1 MADDKK
7 KIWIEVFRAGKQT
20 DSAGNSKDWTEADLD
35 IIVDKYNNQEGE
47 DKHEAPVVLGHPQ
60 TDSPAYGWVESL
72 KREGNLLFAQL
83 KDLKDDFVQWVKDGH
98 YKKRSIS
105 LYNDMN
111 LKHVGFL
118 GGTPPAIKGLTDPA
132 FKENQEEGM
141 LFEFADNQQLADL
154 LARVEKYG
162 IGVKEADTGM
172 TKPSAYKDLSDDSF
186 ADPVNYLYPIHDL
199 PNLLSTIRNYDRWDN
214 CYSAIERQVIHARIY
229 SAAQALGLDLL
240 TDERLRYFKGNKKN
254 NIINYSQGVA
264 NMQSNDSKHI
274 ADEFVKLVANFCK
287 TTYGDEVAEGVL
299 TVMEKNKTIIKGA
312 PATTEE
318 PTPQFSEFAN
328 SKEYKEMQKKIEQV
342 ERTNHELQE
351 RNLKIATEAY
361 FNEQKAIGQLVP
373 AQRPIVELAFEVARK
388 GQTVT
393 YNFSDKTVDGETVI
407 KQLIASF
414 DKKVEFNEFAHD
426 GASQR
431 AAQYAE
437 EDKYIEEFN
446 KSRGF

>member
-35 IIVDKYNNQEGE
+35 TIVDKYNNQDGE

-132 FKENQEEGM
+132 FKAEEKDFSTYEMTNTETTNQESDEKVSG
-141 LFEFADNQQLADL
+141 EPPAD
-154 LARVEKYG
+154 
-162 IGVKEADTGM
+162 
-172 TKPSAYKDLSDDSF
+172 SDRNS
-186 ADPVNYLYPIHDL
+186 PPIHDL
-199 PNLLSTIRNYDRWDN
+199 SKSKI
-214 CYSAIERQVIHARIY
+214 
-229 SAAQALGLDLL
+229 
-240 TDERLRYFKGNKKN
+240 
-254 NIINYSQGVA
+254 NIINHSQGVA

-274 ADEFVKLVANFCK
+274 ADEYIKLVANFCK

-312 PATTEE
+312 PATNEE
-318 PTPQFSEFAN
+318 PTPQFNEFAN
-328 SKEYKEMQKKIEQV
+328 SKEYKEMQKEIEQV
-342 ERTNHELQE
+342 KRTNQKLQE
-351 RNLKIATEAY
+351 QNLKIATEAY
-361 FNEQKAIGQLVP
+361 FNEQKAAGQLVP
-373 AQRPIVELAFEVARK
+373 AQRQIVELAFEVARK
-388 GQTVT
+388 GSTVT
-393 YNFSDKTVDGETVI
+393 YTFSDETMDGETVI

-414 DKKVEFNEFAHD
+414 DKKIELSEFAY
-426 GASQR
+426 GNAG
-431 AAQYAE
+431 E
-437 EDKYIEEFN
+437 EDFASSIKAAVN
-446 KSRGF
+446 SAQQR